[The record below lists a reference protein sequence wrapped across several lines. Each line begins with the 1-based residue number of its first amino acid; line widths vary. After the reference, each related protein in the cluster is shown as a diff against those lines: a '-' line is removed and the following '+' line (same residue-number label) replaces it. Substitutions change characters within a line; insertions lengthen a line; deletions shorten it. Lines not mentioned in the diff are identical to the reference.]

1 MREYR
6 PAGISLTARVFNHYR
21 RIEPL
26 LAPPPAP
33 APRASTEAIPA
44 PPLPHEDYINWDRP
58 GFDSAY
64 DPNQP
69 QRDATRVVGAEGG
82 SDPTLTHSH
91 VLSREERWGTCHATG
106 TTSTDPEARGDGY
119 FSSLRPPTLLGKVA
133 EQDDAMPHQ
142 AEPEKPAR
150 GRRRK
155 STDEDQRSANE
166 LSEEETRLE
175 KARQEEARA
184 AEEARLEEEAQ
195 AKYAAAVKSTI
206 QGTATQEDP
215 HVVVEKSNVLMM

>member
-1 MREYR
+1 M
-6 PAGISLTARVFNHYR
+6 FNHYR

-33 APRASTEAIPA
+33 APPPTAEAIPA

-58 GFDSAY
+58 GFESAY

-82 SDPTLTHSH
+82 ADPTLTHSH
-91 VLSREERWGTCHATG
+91 VLSREERWGTWHPSS
-106 TTSTDPEARGDGY
+106 TTSTNSKARGDGY
-119 FSSLRPPTLLGKVA
+119 FSSLRPPTLLGKISD
-133 EQDDAMPHQ
+133 QDSLGSSQ
-142 AEPEKPAR
+142 VEPEKPAR

-155 STDEDQRSANE
+155 STEEDQRTSANDI
-166 LSEEETRLE
+166 SEEETKLE
-175 KARQEEARA
+175 KARKEQARV

-195 AKYAAAVKSTI
+195 AKYAAAVKSSI
-206 QGTATQEDP
+206 QGAALHEDP

>member
-1 MREYR
+1 MLM
-6 PAGISLTARVFNHYR
+6 IRVFNHYR

-26 LAPPPAP
+26 LATPAEPPTPTNAD
-33 APRASTEAIPA
+33 AVPA

-58 GFDSAY
+58 SFESSY
-64 DPNQP
+64 DPSQP

-91 VLSREERWGTCHATG
+91 VLSREERWGAWQ
-106 TTSTDPEARGDGY
+106 TSETSAADSEARGDGY
-119 FSSLRPPTLLGKVA
+119 FSSLRPPTLLGKA
-133 EQDDAMPHQ
+133 SEQEGAANNQ
-142 AEPEKPAR
+142 ADPDKPAR

-155 STDEDQRSANE
+155 STDEGQQPANE
-166 LSEEETRLE
+166 TSEEEVTLE
-175 KARQEEARA
+175 KARRAEARA

-195 AKYAAAVKSTI
+195 AKYVAAVKGSI
-206 QGTATQEDP
+206 QGAPSQDDP